1 MKWSPVKI
9 FVLNVDTFTLLVE
22 LHKSGHILAWNIFSC
37 SLTTRYFAKI
47 TKLSSKQELILHSL
61 SDYRQNSGVKD
72 YSFYEIFLSVET

>member
-22 LHKSGHILAWNIFSC
+22 LHKSGHILAETIFSC
-37 SLTTRYFAKI
+37 SLTTRYFGKI